1 METNDKKNQ
10 TQEKLRVTCKSCG
23 KSFNIRIPS
32 KPGRYSVKCPHC
44 AQSISLTF
52 SEKESQLKKLR
63 RMAKKVSAPQINAP
77 VLGKTVEVKDRVY
90 VIKTLAVVNHPYKAI
105 CPICGSNIPLLP
117 TVVGKPIKASCKK
130 CHSLVYYKAVE
141 KAPSNGVSAS
151 EKAAK
156 EEDAK
161 TDKDE
166 PVKKNKTIK
175 IAVPKG
181 AIAWKRGK
189 GILAKTRVFRLREGA
204 NTIGR
209 KDDTSPSD
217 IMIERDDEISRRS
230 IMIDVVYNDEK
241 KDFTYEL
248 KVLRNTNPVYVNGRP
263 MGNDE
268 VISLNYNDI
277 ICLGKTNITFI
288 QIKNKK

>member
-1 METNDKKNQ
+1 METNDKKSK
-10 TQEKLRVTCKSCG
+10 TQETLRVTCKSCG
-23 KSFNIRIPS
+23 KSFNIRIPE

-44 AQSISLTF
+44 AKPISFTF
-52 SEKESQLKKLR
+52 SERESQLKKIR
-63 RMAKKVSAPQINAP
+63 KMVPKVSAPQTNAP
-77 VLGKTVEVKDRVY
+77 VLGETIKVKDRVY

-117 TVVGKPIKASCKK
+117 TVTGKPIKASCKK

-141 KAPSNGVSAS
+141 KGSSNGIKVGKKAVKEDDTKT
-151 EKAAK
+151 EKGEPAK
-156 EEDAK
+156 K
-161 TDKDE
+161 
-166 PVKKNKTIK
+166 KTIK

-181 AIAWKRGK
+181 AIAWKRGT
-189 GILAKTRVFRLREGA
+189 GILAKTRIFRLREGA

-230 IMIDVVYNDEK
+230 IVIDVVYDDEK
-241 KDFTYEL
+241 KDFIYEL

-263 MGNDE
+263 MSNDE
-268 VISLNYNDI
+268 VIRLNYNDI